1 MKPEIEAKFLEI
13 DHKQFRKILKSKGA
27 RLVNPN
33 RLLRRKNFDYP
44 DKRMNE
50 TNGWVRVRDEGDKVT
65 LAYKQLD
72 HRGLDGTKEVSVVVN
87 SFKETCLL
95 LESIGLERKSYQETK
110 RESWKLGDVEVELD
124 EWPWVPGF
132 VEIEASNEKKLKESA
147 EILGLDY
154 EKALHG
160 SVEIVY
166 QKYFDVTEQEVDDWK
181 EIIFKDT
188 PKWLE
193 KKRKK

>member
-132 VEIEASNEKKLKESA
+132 VEIEASNEKK
-147 EILGLDY
+147 
-154 EKALHG
+154 
-160 SVEIVY
+160 
-166 QKYFDVTEQEVDDWK
+166 T
-181 EIIFKDT
+181 
-188 PKWLE
+188 
-193 KKRKK
+193 KRICRNLRA